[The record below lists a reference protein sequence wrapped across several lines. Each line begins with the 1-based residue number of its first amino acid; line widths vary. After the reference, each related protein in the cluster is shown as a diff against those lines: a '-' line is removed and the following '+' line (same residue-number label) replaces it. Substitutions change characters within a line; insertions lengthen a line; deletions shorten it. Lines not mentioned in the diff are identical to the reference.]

1 MVGTWP
7 TISYH
12 LHRRQ
17 IRVASLRGGA
27 LVAGA
32 SSLAY
37 FLGKLSYIMGDHCMD
52 KFVKQVTLSSL
63 SPSTSRCLRV
73 KSPWGW

>member
-1 MVGTWP
+1 M
-7 TISYH
+7 
-12 LHRRQ
+12 
-17 IRVASLRGGA
+17 ASLRGGA

-37 FLGKLSYIMGDHCMD
+37 FLGKLSYIMGDQCMD

-63 SPSTSRCLRV
+63 SPSTSRRLRV